1 MESVRFFGEGQIVVT
16 VGNGRREK
24 TVKVKFEN
32 GEAKMRVWLRGEYF
46 SLQIVLKKGAS
57 VNGAVAQIVRL
68 GSREKS
74 ALGRRKEG

>member
-1 MESVRFFGEGQIVVT
+1 
-16 VGNGRREK
+16 
-24 TVKVKFEN
+24 
-32 GEAKMRVWLRGEYF
+32 MRVWLRGEYF

-57 VNGAVAQIVRL
+57 VNGAVAKIVRL